1 MIGHVANGNV
11 RPVLA
16 PVCLTGIGVV
26 SPLGATREAF
36 RDRLLAGESGVRP
49 LTGFEPTDANSRLAA
64 QVRDFDATQW
74 IPPMKLR
81 RMDESAQF
89 AIVAVRQ
96 AFEDAGYP
104 LLAEGDDRAGVVL
117 GTFSAGGHA
126 TADFLNAFMAMGP
139 AGAPALLFNSTV
151 ANAAA
156 SSAGLELKLRGPNTT
171 VSQKETSGLSALA
184 TAADFIIDR
193 RADAIAAGAVDAVYE
208 SFFRAHDAFEVY
220 ARDAVRP
227 FDAARSG
234 FVLGEGA
241 YVVLAESEASAAARG
256 KRPYARIVGIGAAGD
271 TVDTNAWPAHGRA
284 IERTIR
290 LALDDAAIDAAMIDA
305 VYASANGAPGLD
317 EVEAACLSAVFGDRP
332 YVTSIKGAIGE
343 SGAASAAACVAACLC
358 GQLNKLPPVT
368 GLVSPST
375 AASRLRLVR
384 SGVEADATHVLING
398 IASGGALLAVVLR
411 LER

>member
-1 MIGHVANGNV
+1 M
-11 RPVLA
+11 LA

-26 SPLGATREAF
+26 SPLGATRDGF
-36 RDRLLAGESGVRP
+36 RDRLLACESGVRP
-49 LTGFEPTDANSRLAA
+49 LTGFEPADAHSRLAA
-64 QVRDFDATQW
+64 QVSDFEATQW

-81 RMDESAQF
+81 RMDEAAQF

-104 LLAEGDDRAGVVL
+104 LPAEGDDRAGVVL

-126 TADFLNAFMAMGP
+126 TADFLSAFMAMGP

-184 TAADFIIDR
+184 TAADFVVDG

-208 SFFRAHDAFEVY
+208 SFFRAHDAFDVY
-220 ARDAVRP
+220 AHDAVRP
-227 FDAARSG
+227 FDAGRSG

-241 YVVLAESEASAAARG
+241 YVLLVESEASAAARG

-271 TVDTNAWPAHGRA
+271 TIGTNAWPANGRA

-290 LALDDAAIDAAMIDA
+290 LALDDAGIEASQIDAI
-305 VYASANGAPGLD
+305 YASANGAPGLD
-317 EVEAACLSAVFGDRP
+317 EVEAECLYEIFGDRP
-332 YVTSIKGAIGE
+332 WVTSIKGAIGE

-358 GQLNKLPPVT
+358 SQLNRIPPVT
-368 GLVSPST
+368 GLST
-375 AASRLRLVR
+375 PARTASRLRLVR
-384 SGVEADATHVLING
+384 SSVEAPATHVLVNG
-398 IASGGALLAVVLR
+398 IASGGSLLALVLR

>member
-1 MIGHVANGNV
+1 M
-11 RPVLA
+11 LA

-26 SPLGATREAF
+26 SPLGATRDAF
-36 RDRLLAGESGVRP
+36 RDRLLAGESGVRRV
-49 LTGFEPTDANSRLAA
+49 TGFDPKDAHSHLAA

-89 AIVAVRQ
+89 AIVAVRL

-104 LLAEGDDRAGVVL
+104 LSAAGDDRAGVVL

-126 TADFLNAFMAMGP
+126 TADFLHAFMAMGP

-184 TAADFIIDR
+184 TAADFVVDG
-193 RADAIAAGAVDAVYE
+193 RADAIAAGAIDAVYE
-208 SFFRAHDAFEVY
+208 SFFRAHDAFKVY

-227 FDAARSG
+227 FDASRSG
-234 FVLGEGA
+234 FALGEGA
-241 YVVLAESEASAAARG
+241 YVLLAESETSAAARG
-256 KRPYARIVGIGAAGD
+256 KRPYARIVGIGAGGD
-271 TVDTNAWPAHGRA
+271 SVDTNAWPANGRA
-284 IERTIR
+284 IDRTIR
-290 LALDDAAIDAAMIDA
+290 LALEDAGMDAAAIDV

-317 EVEAACLSAVFGDRP
+317 EIEAACLHDIFGERP
-332 YVTSIKGAIGE
+332 HVTSIKGAIGE

-358 GQLNKLPPVT
+358 GQLSRIPPVT
-368 GLVSPST
+368 GLAAPAP
-375 AASRLRLVR
+375 AASRLRLARRAVD
-384 SGVEADATHVLING
+384 APATHILING
-398 IASGGALLAVVLR
+398 IASGGALLALVLS
-411 LER
+411 LEP